1 MFGIDWNQVGWSL
14 LVILYFTWPII
25 ISVIVIV
32 LVLIAASNKSDDDT
46 HSANSAGSDDNC
58 SNNDWSESY
67 LDVVEYEHK
76 KDIEDKRST
85 IRSERKYMTDE
96 EIRDKHRGIW
106 DSSDTEQAFKE
117 EDGPH
122 SFIDWL
128 LFH

>member
-1 MFGIDWNQVGWSL
+1 MFAAIL
-14 LVILYFTWPII
+14 LRVKFVDILWALFAI
-25 ISVIVIV
+25 IV
-32 LVLIAASNKSDDDT
+32 LFGHTILLIILAILGDGPSSDDT
-46 HSANSAGSDDNC
+46 
-58 SNNDWSESY
+58 SNNDWSESFS
-67 LDVVEYEHK
+67 DRMEYEHK